1 MSIPFGQSMP
11 RQIMDEIRNALKD
24 RESVIEFFDL
34 ARKAVKSDM
43 EKTIKAIPAT
53 PKDDR
58 ISLFIRYM
66 MQNETLK
73 RIDDFEMVHL
83 NIIDVREE
91 CRENNN
97 QDIPRHKTNIPK
109 LVEQFMTYTKKS
121 IDIVMSSLPNS
132 GLS

>member
-1 MSIPFGQSMP
+1 MSIPFGQNMP

-24 RESVIEFFDL
+24 RETVIEFFDL

-43 EKTIKAIPAT
+43 EKTIKIIPT

-83 NIIDVREE
+83 NIIDMREE
-91 CRENNN
+91 CLGNSNH
-97 QDIPRHKTNIPK
+97 DISRRKTNIPK

-121 IDIVMSSLPNS
+121 IDIAMSFLPSS
-132 GLS
+132 GPS

>member
-24 RESVIEFFDL
+24 RETVIEFFDL

-43 EKTIKAIPAT
+43 EKTIKHIPTT

-83 NIIDVREE
+83 NIIDMREE
-91 CRENNN
+91 YLGNSNN
-97 QDIPRHKTNIPK
+97 DILRRKTNIPK

-121 IDIVMSSLPNS
+121 IDIAMSFLPSS
-132 GLS
+132 GPS